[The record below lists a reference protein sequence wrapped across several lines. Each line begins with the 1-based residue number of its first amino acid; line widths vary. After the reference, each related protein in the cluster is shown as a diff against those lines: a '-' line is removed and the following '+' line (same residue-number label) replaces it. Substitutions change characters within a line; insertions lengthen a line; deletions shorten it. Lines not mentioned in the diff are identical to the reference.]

1 MFSDQEGHSSAAGD
15 KALIR
20 VIAINIWS
28 FGETNTSE
36 GGLVGQVTHC
46 MYKNWIPF
54 YVRESVRGIYSF
66 FISSGERW
74 GDKVG
79 RVPRHSRQVLELC
92 APEPWWK
99 EISDAVHKGDLL
111 KRRVLPNRNFNR
123 AFIKEIFGR

>member
-1 MFSDQEGHSSAAGD
+1 MSPDQERHIGTAED
-15 KALIR
+15 KQLIR
-20 VIAINIWS
+20 VIAVNIWS

-54 YVRESVRGIYSF
+54 YVRESVRGIHSF

-79 RVPRHSRQVLELC
+79 RKPRAARQVLELR
-92 APEPWWK
+92 APGLWWQ
-99 EISDAVHKGDLL
+99 EIADAVREMDTL

-123 AFIKEIFGR
+123 DFIRDIFGH